1 MTLPESGLRVA
12 VADDDAA
19 ILEFVRELLEGLGHV
34 VIASCANGQELIDAC
49 AKNPPDLVVTDVKM
63 PGIDGIEAAAAINRR
78 QATPAIL
85 VTSFGETELISRALR
100 TSVLAYL
107 IKPIK
112 QLDLEAAVAIAM
124 RRFREHRAICAEAA
138 ALRQSLEERK
148 QVERAKGVLMRRGR
162 LGEEEAYKRLQKISK
177 ENSRKLPETARM
189 VIAIDREF
197 RDGSL
202 TVTREGATGRLD

>member
-1 MTLPESGLRVA
+1 MIPSGDGLRVA
-12 VADDDAA
+12 VADDDPA
-19 ILEFVRELLEGLGHV
+19 ILEFVRDLLEGMGHTV
-34 VIASCANGQELIDAC
+34 TASCSTGQELIDAC
-49 AKNPPDLVVTDVKM
+49 ATSPPDLIVTDVKM
-63 PGIDGIEAAAAINRR
+63 PGVDGIEAATTINRR
-78 QATPAIL
+78 QATPVIL

-112 QLDLEAAVAIAM
+112 QIDLEVAVAVAM
-124 RRFREHRAICAEAA
+124 RRFREHRAVCDMAA

-189 VIAIDREF
+189 VIALDREF
-197 RDGSL
+197 CAD
-202 TVTREGATGRLD
+202 T

>member
-1 MTLPESGLRVA
+1 LRVA
-12 VADDDAA
+12 VADDDPA
-19 ILEFVRELLEGLGHV
+19 ILEFVRDLLEGMGHTV
-34 VIASCANGQELIDAC
+34 TASCSTGQELIDAC
-49 AKNPPDLVVTDVKM
+49 ATSPPDLIVTDVKM
-63 PGIDGIEAAAAINRR
+63 PGVDGIEAATTINRR
-78 QATPAIL
+78 QATPVIL

-112 QLDLEAAVAIAM
+112 QIDLEVAVAVAI
-124 RRFREHRAICAEAA
+124 RRFREHRAVCDMAA

-197 RDGSL
+197 CAD
-202 TVTREGATGRLD
+202 T

>member
-1 MTLPESGLRVA
+1 MIPTEEGLRIA
-12 VADDDAA
+12 VADDDLA
-19 ILEFVRELLEGLGHV
+19 ILEFIRDIVESMGHTV
-34 VIASCANGQELIDAC
+34 TASCACGQELIDTC
-49 AKNPPDLVVTDVKM
+49 AKNPPDLIVTDVKM
-63 PGIDGIEAAAAINRR
+63 PGIDGIEAAAIINRR
-78 QATPAIL
+78 KATPVIL

-112 QLDLEAAVAIAM
+112 QLDLEVAVALAM
-124 RRFREHRAICAEAA
+124 RRFREHRAMCDVAA

-148 QVERAKGVLMRRGR
+148 QIERAKGVLMRRGG

-189 VIAIDREF
+189 VISIDREF
-197 RDGSL
+197 G
-202 TVTREGATGRLD
+202 TE

>member
-1 MTLPESGLRVA
+1 MIPSGDGLRVA
-12 VADDDAA
+12 VADDDPA
-19 ILEFVRELLEGLGHV
+19 ILEFVRDLLEGMGHTV
-34 VIASCANGQELIDAC
+34 TASCSTGQELIDAC
-49 AKNPPDLVVTDVKM
+49 ATSPPDLIVTDVKM
-63 PGIDGIEAAAAINRR
+63 PGVDGIEAATTINRR
-78 QATPAIL
+78 QATPVIL

-112 QLDLEAAVAIAM
+112 QIDLEVAVAVAI
-124 RRFREHRAICAEAA
+124 RRFREHRAVCDMAA

-197 RDGSL
+197 CAD
-202 TVTREGATGRLD
+202 T

>member
-1 MTLPESGLRVA
+1 MRVA
-12 VADDDAA
+12 VADDDPA
-19 ILEFVRELLEGLGHV
+19 ILEFVRDLLEGMGHTV
-34 VIASCANGQELIDAC
+34 TASCSTGQELIDAC
-49 AKNPPDLVVTDVKM
+49 ATSPPDLIVTDVKM
-63 PGIDGIEAAAAINRR
+63 PGVDGIEAATTINRR
-78 QATPAIL
+78 QATPVIL

-112 QLDLEAAVAIAM
+112 QIDLEVAVAVAM
-124 RRFREHRAICAEAA
+124 RRFREHRAVCDMAA

-197 RDGSL
+197 CAD
-202 TVTREGATGRLD
+202 T

>member
-1 MTLPESGLRVA
+1 MIPSGDGLRVA
-12 VADDDAA
+12 VADDDPA
-19 ILEFVRELLEGLGHV
+19 ILEFMRDLLEGMGHTV
-34 VIASCANGQELIDAC
+34 TASCSTGQELIDAC
-49 AKNPPDLVVTDVKM
+49 ATSPPDLIVTDVKM
-63 PGIDGIEAAAAINRR
+63 PGVDGIEAATTINRR
-78 QATPAIL
+78 QATPVIL

-112 QLDLEAAVAIAM
+112 QIDLEVAVAVAM
-124 RRFREHRAICAEAA
+124 RRFREHRAVCDMAA

-197 RDGSL
+197 CAD
-202 TVTREGATGRLD
+202 T

>member
-1 MTLPESGLRVA
+1 MIPSGDGLRVA
-12 VADDDAA
+12 VADDDPA
-19 ILEFVRELLEGLGHV
+19 ILEFVRDLLEGMGHTV
-34 VIASCANGQELIDAC
+34 TASCSTGQELIDAC
-49 AKNPPDLVVTDVKM
+49 ATSPPDLIVTDVKM
-63 PGIDGIEAAAAINRR
+63 PGVDGIEAATTINRR
-78 QATPAIL
+78 QATPVIL

-112 QLDLEAAVAIAM
+112 QIDLEVAVAVAM
-124 RRFREHRAICAEAA
+124 RRFREHRAVCDMAA

-197 RDGSL
+197 CAD
-202 TVTREGATGRLD
+202 T

>member
-1 MTLPESGLRVA
+1 MRVA
-12 VADDDAA
+12 VADDDPA
-19 ILEFVRELLEGLGHV
+19 ILEFVRDLLEGMGHTV
-34 VIASCANGQELIDAC
+34 TASCSTGQELIDAC
-49 AKNPPDLVVTDVKM
+49 ATSPPDLIVTDVKM
-63 PGIDGIEAAAAINRR
+63 PGVDGIEAATTINRR
-78 QATPAIL
+78 QATPVIL

-112 QLDLEAAVAIAM
+112 QIDLEVAVAVAI
-124 RRFREHRAICAEAA
+124 RRFREHRAVCDMAA

-197 RDGSL
+197 CAD
-202 TVTREGATGRLD
+202 T